1 MVEFVRT
8 NNPSKLFRRTRLLLA
23 KCEENPP
30 PLDDA
35 IRNGYIDLVLK
46 LIEQV
51 SDASP
56 STSLLEREN
65 LKGQT
70 PLLLSAELN
79 QSILIETLL
88 KRRLDLSIKTDKSQ
102 NNILHLLARV
112 ADDRAE
118 RTIESVLAILPKDL
132 QMKLLKQKNAD
143 NQQPWQI
150 AQLKRNT
157 HCLDLLRH
165 F

>member
-1 MVEFVRT
+1 MVEFIRT

-35 IRNGYIDLVLK
+35 IRNGYIDLVVK

-51 SDASP
+51 TDGSP
-56 STSLLEREN
+56 SSSLLEREN
-65 LKGQT
+65 VKGQT

-79 QSILIETLL
+79 QSIILETLL
-88 KRRLDLSIKTDKSQ
+88 ERRLDLSIKTDKSQ
-102 NNILHLLARV
+102 NNLFHLLARV
-112 ADDRAE
+112 ADDRAA
-118 RTIESVLAILPKDL
+118 RTIEHVLAILPRDV
-132 QMKLLKQKNAD
+132 QMKLFKQKNAD
-143 NQQPWQI
+143 NHQPWQI

-157 HCLDLLRH
+157 RCLDLLRN

>member
-35 IRNGYIDLVLK
+35 IRNGYTDLVVK

-56 STSLLEREN
+56 STCLLEREN

-79 QSILIETLL
+79 QSTLIETLL
-88 KRRLDLSIKTDKSQ
+88 NRRLDLSMKTDKSQ
-102 NNILHLLARV
+102 NNILHVLARV

-118 RTIESVLAILPKDL
+118 RTIEKVLAILPKDL

-143 NQQPWQI
+143 NHQPWQI
-150 AQLKRNT
+150 AQLKRNM
-157 HCLDLLRH
+157 HCLDLLRN